1 MRIFQTWSLED
12 QDKLHQQSWE
22 IDGDDDWYG
31 EELCCGELL
40 KKDWTCDELIEAV
53 SKDIEEKL
61 SIGEILEKY
70 IKVVPKDYVKSAE

>member
-12 QDKLHQQSWE
+12 QDKLYQQSWE

-31 EELCCGELL
+31 EELCSAELL
-40 KKDWTCDELIEAV
+40 KDDWTCDELIEAV

-61 SIGEILEKY
+61 SVEEILVK
-70 IKVVPKDYVKSAE
+70 YVKSQE

>member
-12 QDKLHQQSWE
+12 QDKLYQQSWE

-31 EELCCGELL
+31 EELCSAELL
-40 KKDWTCDELIEAV
+40 KEDWTCDELIEAV

-61 SIGEILEKY
+61 SVEEILVK
-70 IKVVPKDYVKSAE
+70 YVKSQE

>member
-12 QDKLHQQSWE
+12 QDKLYQQGWT

-31 EELCCGELL
+31 EELCSGELL
-40 KKDWTCDELIEAV
+40 KEDWTCDELIEAV

-61 SIGEILEKY
+61 SVEEILVK
-70 IKVVPKDYVKSAE
+70 YVKSPE

>member
-12 QDKLHQQSWE
+12 QDKLYQQGWT

-31 EELCCGELL
+31 EELCSGELL
-40 KKDWTCDELIEAV
+40 KEDWTCDELIEAV

-61 SIGEILEKY
+61 SVEEILVK
-70 IKVVPKDYVKSAE
+70 YVKSAE

>member
-12 QDKLHQQSWE
+12 QDKLYQQGWT

-31 EELCCGELL
+31 EELCSGELL
-40 KKDWTCDELIEAV
+40 KEDWTCDELIEAV

-61 SIGEILEKY
+61 SVEEILVK
-70 IKVVPKDYVKSAE
+70 YVKSTE

>member
-12 QDKLHQQSWE
+12 QDKLYQQGWT

-31 EELCCGELL
+31 EELCSGELL
-40 KKDWTCDELIEAV
+40 KEDWTCDELIEAV

-61 SIGEILEKY
+61 SVEEILVK
-70 IKVVPKDYVKSAE
+70 YVKSQE